1 MKKSF
6 KILINRYFIATLIF
20 ILVLFLFEDTNV
32 FQLNKMNNQFH
43 TLKNENDNNKKL
55 IEEVKNKTTLLRT
68 NKQALIK
75 FARETY
81 YMKKE
86 NEVVY
91 LFK

>member
-1 MKKSF
+1 MTQTE
-6 KILINRYFIATLIF
+6 ATLPKAYE
-20 ILVLFLFEDTNV
+20 VCD
-32 FQLNKMNNQFH
+32 
-43 TLKNENDNNKKL
+43 NEESDIIYLSWKTPTENAVYYPNSTWTTGRNRL
-55 IEEVKNKTTLLRT
+55 IEEVKNKTNLLRT